1 MPPTTVILVQAP
13 DIRINGSPLPATDY
27 DALVDLHVSRALGV
41 PSELT
46 LRFSDDE
53 FALLDG
59 NRYVVGATIEV
70 KFPTDPSTLA
80 SVFEGEIISVGTDQ
94 LADRHFDGC
103 ELTVTAL
110 DKSHRL
116 GRETKVRTFQRMK
129 YSSIVSTIA
138 TEVGLRANVA
148 DTTVTFDY
156 LIQTTTNYAFLEEIA
171 FRTGFEWRVDGSEL
185 IFQPRAATA
194 PITVTYGTDLRRI
207 RARFS
212 AASEATNVT
221 VRSWD
226 PSSRQSVTGN
236 QTMSAARQNG
246 ATGGDSSLVTSGRQK
261 ARDFGKPLGSSS
273 LIATST
279 DEAQQL
285 AGALGARVA
294 TADLEVR
301 CECLGHPLIKPGSTV
316 QIANAGTK
324 LSGTYYVTS
333 VDHHFGRDG
342 DMVTTFSTGP
352 RDSASIVEL
361 LGGGTDRIGP
371 FGRFGLTIGIVTNN
385 KDPDALG
392 RVRVK
397 FPALSDAEESW
408 WARVVTPG
416 GGSQAGLIFIPQV
429 GDEVLVGFE
438 HGDLRR
444 PYVLGGLWGAN
455 ARPPLHHDAFL
466 AQNKVVEWGLK
477 TMNGSTLA
485 IRSGNE
491 PAEKHYKV
499 ALPDGTTHY
508 MGSDKTEIVAM
519 NKSIEFKSGQASIL
533 ITDRGDIQIK
543 GVNIKL
549 QATQGVTVDGLTIA
563 EKASTTYK
571 AEGGASLELKGGPMA
586 SLESSG
592 VTQVKG
598 SIVKIQ

>member
-1 MPPTTVILVQAP
+1 MPPATVVLVLAP
-13 DIRINGSPLPATDY
+13 DIRINGSILPTSDY
-27 DALVDLHVSRALGV
+27 DALVDLHVSRAIGV

-70 KFPTDPSTLA
+70 KFPSGPSTLV
-80 SVFEGEIISVGTDQ
+80 SVFQGEIISVGTDQ
-94 LADRHFDGC
+94 LADRHFNGC

-116 GRETKVRTFQRMK
+116 GRETKVRTFQRQK
-129 YSSIVSTIA
+129 YSQIVSTIA
-138 TEVGLRANVA
+138 TEVGLTASVE
-148 DTTVTFDY
+148 DTAVIFDY

-171 FRTGFEWRVDGSEL
+171 FRTGFEWRVEGSQL
-185 IFQPRAATA
+185 IFKPRAATA
-194 PITVTYGTDLRRI
+194 PITVKYGEELRRI

-226 PSSRQSVTGN
+226 PASKRSVSGN
-236 QTMSAARQNG
+236 QTMSAARDSG
-246 ATGGDSSLVTSGRQK
+246 ATGGDSTLVTSGRQK
-261 ARDFGKPLGSSS
+261 ARVFGKPLGSST
-273 LIATST
+273 LVATSS

-301 CECLGHPLIKPGSTV
+301 CECLGHPLIKPGTTV
-316 QIANAGTK
+316 QITNAGTK

-361 LGGGTDRIGP
+361 LGGGSERVDP
-371 FGRFGLTIGIVTNN
+371 FGRLGLTIGIVTNN
-385 KDPDALG
+385 KDPDGLG

-416 GGSQAGLIFIPQV
+416 GGSQAGLILMPQID
-429 GDEVLVGFE
+429 DEVLVGFE

-444 PYVLGGLWGAN
+444 PYVLGGLWGPS

-477 TMNGSTLA
+477 TMNGSTLS
-485 IRSGNE
+485 IRSGSQ
-491 PAEKHYKV
+491 PADKHYKI

-508 MGSDKTEIVAM
+508 MGSDKTEIVAI
-519 NKSIEFKSGQASIL
+519 NKSIELKSGQASIL

-543 GVNIKL
+543 GINIKL
-549 QATQGVTVDGLTIA
+549 QATQGITVDGLTIA

-571 AEGGASLELKGGPMA
+571 AEGGASIQLKGGA
-586 SLESSG
+586 SAALEATG
-592 VTQVKG
+592 ITQVKG
-598 SIVKIQ
+598 SLVKIQ